1 MNQSASMEPP
11 SDHNPD
17 APSLPGQSADYG
29 RDVHVIE
36 DGDRT
41 ILLVGTA
48 HVSQHSVDLVAAV
61 INGEKPD
68 GVCIELDRKRFQ
80 ALSDEKRWQKLDLKT
95 VIKNRQLSTLMIS
108 IMMASYQKKLGDNLG
123 VSPGAE
129 LLAAARAAR
138 DNAIPIHLCDRDI
151 RVTLRRAW
159 KSTSLFR
166 KFYLLSSLLASLFDS
181 EEIDEQKL
189 EELKNQDVLT
199 ELMAEMGD
207 SLPEMK
213 RVLIDER
220 DIYMAEHIR
229 KTPGKLI
236 VAVVGAGHVEGIKRN
251 LPRMQEHLLDGITT
265 IPPVSKVWK
274 TIGWLIPAVIIGSI
288 GVIAYQ
294 KGFAAAGDNILFWIL
309 ANGIP
314 ASIGAALAWAHPFT
328 TIGAFAAAPVTSLT
342 PVIGAGYVTAFI
354 QVMTRP
360 PVVREFET
368 VGDDMTSI
376 PGWWRNKLLR
386 VFLVFLLTGIGSAIG
401 TYVGGYEIIKT
412 LMS

>member
-1 MNQSASMEPP
+1 METSSNNLPDNTNLSFP
-11 SDHNPD
+11 SVE
-17 APSLPGQSADYG
+17 YG
-29 RDVHVIE
+29 SDVHIIA
-36 DGDRT
+36 DTDRT

-48 HVSQHSVDLVAAV
+48 HVSQHSVDLVEKV
-61 INGEKPD
+61 INGEIPD
-68 GVCIELDRKRFQ
+68 SVCIELDDKRFQ
-80 ALSDEKRWQKLDLKT
+80 ALSDEERWQKLDLKA

-129 LLAAARAAR
+129 LLAAAHTAE
-138 DNAIPIHLCDRDI
+138 NNNIPIHLCDRDI
-151 RVTLRRAW
+151 RITLRRAW

-166 KFYLLSSLLASLFDS
+166 KFYLLSSLIAGLFDS
-181 EEIDEQKL
+181 EKIDEAKL

-220 DIYMAEHIR
+220 DIYMAEKI
-229 KTPGKLI
+229 KQVPGKRI
-236 VAVVGAGHVEGIKRN
+236 VAIVGAGHIEGIKRN
-251 LPRMQEHLLDGITT
+251 FPKNQTQQIEQIST
-265 IPPVSKVWK
+265 IPPVSNVWK
-274 TIGWLIPAVIIGSI
+274 TLGWLIPAIIIGSI

-294 KGFAAAGDNILFWIL
+294 KGFATAGDNILFWIL

-314 ASIGAALAWAHPFT
+314 ASIGAALAWAHPLT

-360 PVVREFET
+360 PVVLEFET
-368 VGDDMTSI
+368 VGNDMSSI

-386 VFLVFLLTGIGSAIG
+386 VFLVFILTGIGSAIG
-401 TYVGGYEIIKT
+401 TYIGGYEIIKT
-412 LMS
+412 LVS